1 MMKRTVLQLITAK
14 PGNHEED
21 EKDIPKNDA
30 GNCFGGQKWKVG
42 NKV

>member
-21 EKDIPKNDA
+21 EKDIPQNDA